1 MIQAGVNRLLVHA
14 KNLFYNLLFKKIVR
28 VNINPGYMNK
38 VHMHFSYTQ
47 EAFEDT
53 KGKSKS
59 VKRFFFFFFFFLIK
73 VLAIERRYRR
83 NTKRLPTR

>member
-1 MIQAGVNRLLVHA
+1 
-14 KNLFYNLLFKKIVR
+14 
-28 VNINPGYMNK
+28 MNK

-47 EAFEDT
+47 EEFEDT

-59 VKRFFFFFFFFLIK
+59 VKRFFFVFLIK

>member
-1 MIQAGVNRLLVHA
+1 
-14 KNLFYNLLFKKIVR
+14 
-28 VNINPGYMNK
+28 
-38 VHMHFSYTQ
+38 MHFRYTQ
-47 EAFEDT
+47 EEFEDT

-59 VKRFFFFFFFFLIK
+59 VKRIFFIIFFFIIIK